1 MLRGVSPLIVRTIE
15 VPAAATLTV
24 LSDAMLILFGWS
36 GERLHEFTIRAVGYS
51 TDWAVDAEDSRKV
64 TLDSLGLRV
73 GERFCWAYDFF
84 AGWVVDIRVEA
95 VTTEP
100 GSRISC
106 LSGRRAGP
114 PEWCGGHDGF
124 RAWENAHSL
133 SEYAECLMQARD
145 HVDEYGQPVDPFDL
159 LYRLEALSLWV
170 LRYRFDKAGVNG
182 RLLTLGVPAC
192 VSLSK
197 SG

>member
-1 MLRGVSPLIVRTIE
+1 MVVRLRLVLRGVSPLIVRTIE
-15 VPAAATLTV
+15 VPAA
-24 LSDAMLILFGWS
+24 
-36 GERLHEFTIRAVGYS
+36 IRAVGYS
-51 TDWAVDAEDSRKV
+51 TDWAVDADDSRKV

-95 VTTEP
+95 VTAEP
-100 GSRISC
+100 GSRIAC

-133 SEYAECLMQARD
+133 SEYIECLVQVRD
-145 HVDEYGQPVDPFDL
+145 HVWA
-159 LYRLEALSLWV
+159 R
-170 LRYRFDKAGVNG
+170 
-182 RLLTLGVPAC
+182 
-192 VSLSK
+192 
-197 SG
+197 